1 MGTLQEFEIKFSVH
15 LKLVKLI
22 TAVEKLLKV
31 INSRKN
37 K

>member
-1 MGTLQEFEIKFSVH
+1 MGRLREFGIKSSVH

-22 TAVEKLLKV
+22 TAVEKQLQVL
-31 INSRKN
+31 NSGKN